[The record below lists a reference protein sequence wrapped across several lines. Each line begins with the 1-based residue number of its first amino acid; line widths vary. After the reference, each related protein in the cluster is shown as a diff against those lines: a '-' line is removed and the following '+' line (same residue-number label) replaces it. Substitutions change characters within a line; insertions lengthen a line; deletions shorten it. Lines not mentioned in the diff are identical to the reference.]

1 MSDINIRIYVRDESG
16 ALHDAEETYEVS
28 SFAGQVPV
36 VGDVILEP
44 GVPAGLNRELAVN
57 RKIWTVVGRIFNPRD
72 LENYVALIVEQR
84 KGEVLDQVWVG

>member
-1 MSDINIRIYVRDESG
+1 MSEINIRIYVRDERG
-16 ALHDAEETYEVS
+16 ELHDAEETYGID

-57 RKIWTVVGRIFNPRD
+57 RKIWTVTGRVFNPRD
-72 LENYVALIVEQR
+72 LVNYVALIVEQR
-84 KGEVLDQVWVG
+84 KGTVLDQVWVG